1 MIVVKES
8 LIKFILRKI
17 TGCFFIC
24 LFLASLNISAIEM
37 TQLYEVEVDYEAN
50 TFRSSRYAQKQA
62 LEKFLIRIADPDIY
76 NLPNLIDRFFPD
88 PIRYIK
94 QFEPGKNGGLI
105 VSMNGDA
112 IQEVLLEGGQS
123 VWGIDRPIVMVLVAV
138 DMGMGERGII
148 NSGFGDGLY
157 SKSGK
162 INRVQL
168 IKEKMEKVAHE
179 RGIYIAF
186 PEMNLKEKDVLN
198 FSDVW
203 AGFIDNMFNL
213 AASYD
218 SSMILNGKIRDD
230 EINISEWQFY
240 SDKSVID
247 FIATPEEAINQLAD
261 MLAKRYMYSGKVP
274 PKEVDMFFSGI
285 ESIDNFG
292 EVYLALDG
300 LSMIEDYSVRRIGK
314 DFVEFLVSYNG
325 FFDDLVTSLNTNK
338 MFSVDQE
345 LDDSLGFTK
354 RKNKILKYK
363 FKIK

>member
-1 MIVVKES
+1 MIVIKES
-8 LIKFILRKI
+8 LIKFILGRI
-17 TGCFFIC
+17 IGYLFIC
-24 LFLASLNISAIEM
+24 LFLVSLNISAIEM
-37 TQLYEVEVDYEAN
+37 TQLYEVEVDYNAN

-112 IQEVLLEGGQS
+112 IQEVLLKGGQS
-123 VWGIDRPIVMVLVAV
+123 VWGIDRPVVMVLVAI
-138 DMGMGERGII
+138 DMGMGERVII
-148 NSGFGDGLY
+148 NSSFGDELY
-157 SKSGK
+157 SKSNK

-168 IKEKMEKVAHE
+168 MKEEMQNVAQE

-186 PEMNLKEKDVLN
+186 PEMSLEERGVLN
-198 FSDVW
+198 YSDVW
-203 AGFIDNMFNL
+203 AGFIDNMFNV
-213 AASYD
+213 AARYD
-218 SSMILNGKIRDD
+218 ASMILNGKIRDD

-240 SDKSVID
+240 SDKSAID
-247 FIATPEEAINQLAD
+247 FIATPEDAINKLAD

-274 PKEVDMFFSGI
+274 PKKVNMFFSGI

-300 LSMIEDYSVRRIGK
+300 LSMVEDYSVMRIGEG
-314 DFVEFLVSYNG
+314 FVEFIVSYNG
-325 FFDDLVTSLNTNK
+325 FFDDLVTLLNTNK
-338 MFSVDQE
+338 MFSVDKE
-345 LDDSLGFTK
+345 LDDSLGFIK

-363 FKIK
+363 YIIN